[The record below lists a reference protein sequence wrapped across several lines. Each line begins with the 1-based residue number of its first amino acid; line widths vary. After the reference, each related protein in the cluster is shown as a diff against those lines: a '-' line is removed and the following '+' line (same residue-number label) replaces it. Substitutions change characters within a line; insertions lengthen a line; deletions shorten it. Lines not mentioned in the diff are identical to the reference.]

1 MADYISSHSGSQI
14 DGAVDTVLNIQQTTG
29 ENTGYLM
36 SQKAITDAITAA
48 QPEIVQTTGTS
59 ETAIMSQKAVTNMY
73 NSDIVIGGN
82 ANNGGADTCIAIG
95 KNVSALVNNTTVV
108 GSDSTADKA
117 YVSAF
122 GSDVNVT
129 GLGSVAVG
137 YNADVSGAYAV
148 SVGHNSSVSGQ
159 DSVAIGVN
167 ANSTSGSGIALG
179 ARSTVTQTRGI
190 AIGDTANSGDVDSIA
205 VGGDTSSSGSGSIVI
220 GQGSS
225 ATLPY
230 GIAIGKTAQVSKLS
244 GIAIG
249 DTANVSVQYGV
260 ALGSE
265 AECTETKT
273 VSVGGGSIPT
283 RRIVNVADPT
293 NPQDV
298 ATKNYIDNLIL
309 TNALNIYVNAASG
322 NDSNAGTEEAPYATL
337 TKAISVIPKLIQ
349 SAATINVAAGSYEF
363 PNIFGFSGYGS
374 LTIIGAGDTTIYTNA
389 INIGY
394 NSLSYIQI
402 ANAQFQY
409 TPQSSEP
416 DKLYNNVGIIDLSG
430 LKFIGTAETPL
441 TSPLRISASNNV
453 LVTNCTFNYFDTAIL
468 AISATRCI
476 VTTLTCNNGTYA
488 IGSYN
493 GAIVS
498 LVNTIS
504 GATTNVTNNSTG
516 GAVIYPNGTFTP

>member
-36 SQKAITDAITAA
+36 SQKAITDAITAS

-59 ETAIMSQKAVTNMY
+59 TTAVMSQNAVTNMY
-73 NSDIVIGGN
+73 SGKINVNGSLSLVGEDIQNTNNAIFSSGVGSDIVISQSFGCSFGAYSKCN
-82 ANNGGADTCIAIG
+82 AEYGAAIG
-95 KNVSALVNNTTVV
+95 SYSECNEEWTVAF
-108 GSDSTADKA
+108 ADA
-117 YVSAF
+117 PRTRRL
-122 GSDVNVT
+122 VNVT
-129 GLGSVAVG
+129 
-137 YNADVSGAYAV
+137 
-148 SVGHNSSVSGQ
+148 
-159 DSVAIGVN
+159 
-167 ANSTSGSGIALG
+167 
-179 ARSTVTQTRGI
+179 
-190 AIGDTANSGDVDSIA
+190 
-205 VGGDTSSSGSGSIVI
+205 
-220 GQGSS
+220 
-225 ATLPY
+225 
-230 GIAIGKTAQVSKLS
+230 
-244 GIAIG
+244 
-249 DTANVSVQYGV
+249 
-260 ALGSE
+260 
-265 AECTETKT
+265 
-273 VSVGGGSIPT
+273 
-283 RRIVNVADPT
+283 DPI

-298 ATKNYIDNLIL
+298 ATKNYIDNRIL
-309 TNALNIYVNAASG
+309 TNALNIYVKANGG
-322 NDSNAGTEEAPYATL
+322 NDSNPGTEEGPYATL

-349 SAATINVAAGSYEF
+349 SSVTINVAAGSYEF

-416 DKLYNNVGIIDLSG
+416 DKLYNNIGIIDLSG

-476 VTTLTCNNGTYA
+476 VTTLTCDNGTNA

-498 LVNTIS
+498 LVNNIS
-504 GATTNVTNNSTG
+504 GATTNVTGNSTG

>member
-36 SQKAITDAITAA
+36 SQKAITDAINAA

-59 ETAIMSQKAVTNMY
+59 ETAVMSQNAVTNMY
-73 NSDIVIGGN
+73 SNDIKIGRDSSNQGQNSGVL
-82 ANNGGADTCIAIG
+82 IG
-95 KNVSALVNNTTVV
+95 KFSTITGGDKDTLVGNNVLFENSALNGCAFGCNITITKDNCCAFGQGTRVSAE
-108 GSDSTADKA
+108 
-117 YVSAF
+117 
-122 GSDVNVT
+122 
-129 GLGSVAVG
+129 
-137 YNADVSGAYAV
+137 
-148 SVGHNSSVSGQ
+148 
-159 DSVAIGVN
+159 
-167 ANSTSGSGIALG
+167 
-179 ARSTVTQTRGI
+179 
-190 AIGDTANSGDVDSIA
+190 
-205 VGGDTSSSGSGSIVI
+205 
-220 GQGSS
+220 
-225 ATLPY
+225 
-230 GIAIGKTAQVSKLS
+230 
-244 GIAIG
+244 
-249 DTANVSVQYGV
+249 YGV
-260 ALGSE
+260 AMGAGSD
-265 AECTETKT
+265 CTEEYT
-273 VSVGGGSIPT
+273 VSVGDDYIK

-298 ATKNYIDNLIL
+298 ATKNYIDNRIL
-309 TNALNIYVNAASG
+309 TNALNIYVNANG
-322 NDSNAGTEEAPYATL
+322 NDSNPGTEEAPYNTL

-349 SAATINVAAGSYEF
+349 SSVTINVAAGSYEF

-394 NSLSYIQI
+394 NSLSYMQI

-409 TPQSSEP
+409 TPQSAEP

-430 LKFIGTAETPL
+430 LKFTGTAETPL

-476 VTTLTCNNGTYA
+476 VTTLTCDNGTHA
-488 IGSYN
+488 IGYYN
-493 GAIVS
+493 GAIVN
-498 LVNTIS
+498 LANAIS

>member
-36 SQKAITDAITAA
+36 SQKAITDAITAS
-48 QPEIVQTTGTS
+48 QPEIVQKTGTS
-59 ETAIMSQKAVTNMY
+59 ETAVMSQKAVTNMY
-73 NSDIVIGGN
+73 DGKIEVGGSLSLVGEDIRNTNNANFSSGVGSDIVISQNFG
-82 ANNGGADTCIAIG
+82 
-95 KNVSALVNNTTVV
+95 
-108 GSDSTADKA
+108 
-117 YVSAF
+117 SAF
-122 GSDVNVT
+122 GAHSKCNAEYGVAMGAYSECNEEWTVAFADAPRTRRLVNVT
-129 GLGSVAVG
+129 
-137 YNADVSGAYAV
+137 
-148 SVGHNSSVSGQ
+148 
-159 DSVAIGVN
+159 
-167 ANSTSGSGIALG
+167 
-179 ARSTVTQTRGI
+179 
-190 AIGDTANSGDVDSIA
+190 
-205 VGGDTSSSGSGSIVI
+205 
-220 GQGSS
+220 
-225 ATLPY
+225 
-230 GIAIGKTAQVSKLS
+230 
-244 GIAIG
+244 
-249 DTANVSVQYGV
+249 
-260 ALGSE
+260 
-265 AECTETKT
+265 
-273 VSVGGGSIPT
+273 
-283 RRIVNVADPT
+283 DPI

-298 ATKNYIDNLIL
+298 ATKNYIDNRIL
-309 TNALNIYVNAASG
+309 TNALNIYVNENG
-322 NDSNAGTEEAPYATL
+322 NDSNPGTEEAPYNTL

-349 SAATINVAAGSYEF
+349 SSVTINVAAGSYEF

-374 LTIIGAGDTTIYTNA
+374 LTIVGAGDTTIYTNA

-476 VTTLTCNNGTYA
+476 VTTLTCDNGTNA

-493 GAIVS
+493 GAIVN
-498 LVNTIS
+498 LVNAIS
-504 GATTNVTNNSTG
+504 GATTNITNNSTS